1 MTKSGFQMSKQESYG
16 YVLGKSL
23 RGIFQK
29 KSMGNDSWE
38 GAR

>member
-1 MTKSGFQMSKQESYG
+1 MTKSGIQMSKQECYG
-16 YVLGKSL
+16 YALGKSL
-23 RGIFQK
+23 RGVFQK